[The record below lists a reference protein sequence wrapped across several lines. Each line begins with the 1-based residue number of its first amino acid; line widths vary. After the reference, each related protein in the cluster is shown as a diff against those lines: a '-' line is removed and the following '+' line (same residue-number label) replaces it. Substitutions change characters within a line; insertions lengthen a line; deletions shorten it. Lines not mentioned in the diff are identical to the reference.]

1 MSKRRVVVTGT
12 GLITALGTGV
22 EKNWQ
27 ALLAGLSGVGP
38 ITRFEVGQLEVS
50 IAAEVRDFHPE
61 AFGIDRKEARRM
73 DLFTQFAVAAS
84 EMAVQ
89 ESGIAIG
96 SEKPH
101 GYDPERVGVILGSGI
116 GGVGTMEETYRK
128 ALEKGFDRI
137 SPLFVVQMLI
147 NMASGVV
154 SIRYGAKG
162 PNWCPAS
169 ACASSA
175 HAIGEAWKSIQTDET
190 DAVIAGGAE
199 SAITPLS
206 IGGFAAMKAL
216 STRNA
221 EPHRASRPFDRD
233 RDGFV
238 TGEGAGVVVLEEL
251 EHARRR
257 GAPILAELAGYA
269 ACSDAH
275 HVSAPA
281 PEGEGAARCMRL
293 ALRSARMSPD
303 QIGYINAH
311 GTSTPSNDVNE
322 TRAIKAVFGEHAR
335 KLPVSSTKSM
345 TGHLLG
351 AAGGAEAVVSVR
363 ALARSVLP
371 PTINYENPDPECDLD
386 YVPNHPRE
394 VRADAVMSNS
404 FGFGGTNAVL
414 VFNRF
419 R

>member
-12 GLITALGTGV
+12 GLVTALGTGV

-27 ALLAGLSGVGP
+27 ALLAGRSGVRP

-61 AFGIDRKEARRM
+61 AFAIDRKEARRM

-128 ALEKGFDRI
+128 ALVKGFDRI

-238 TGEGAGVVVLEEL
+238 TGEGAGIVVLEEL

-335 KLPVSSTKSM
+335 KLAVSSTKSM

-394 VRADAVMSNS
+394 VRVDAVMSNS